1 MNDTVPDA
9 AGLAPALPEDAA
21 IPQLLGQ
28 VYEAAPASE
37 RSRLVEQLV
46 RPLGLLS
53 LVAVAGG
60 VFAGIRLRGGWPD
73 FHVRLEDLPSV
84 RASDVMALAEHAQQV
99 SVEAVDGLAQ
109 VLAGSPVLAGS
120 AAAALL
126 VTLLVQRSRRRGGGV
141 RIEPA
146 RA

>member
-1 MNDTVPDA
+1 MNDPAPDVPSPAPTPTV
-9 AGLAPALPEDAA
+9 DAA
-21 IPQLLGQ
+21 IPALLGE
-28 VYEAAPASE
+28 VYEAAPVSE
-37 RSRLVEQLV
+37 RSRLVEQLM

-60 VFAGIRLRGGWPD
+60 VFAGIRLRGGWPE

-126 VTLLVQRSRRRGGGV
+126 VTLLVQRSRQRA
-141 RIEPA
+141 A
-146 RA
+146 RSGLPLA

>member
-1 MNDTVPDA
+1 MNDTAPDTP
-9 AGLAPALPEDAA
+9 GPAPTLPDDAA
-21 IPQLLGQ
+21 IPALLGE

-126 VTLLVQRSRRRGGGV
+126 VTLLVQRSRRRAGA
-141 RIEPA
+141 RSEPPLA
-146 RA
+146 

>member
-1 MNDTVPDA
+1 MNDAAPD
-9 AGLAPALPEDAA
+9 LDPSLPEETA
-21 IPQLLGQ
+21 IPRLLGQ
-28 VYEAAPASE
+28 VYEAAPVSE

-53 LVAVAGG
+53 LVAIAGG

-73 FHVRLEDLPSV
+73 FHVRIEDLPNV

-120 AAAALL
+120 AATVLL
-126 VTLLVQRSRRRGGGV
+126 VTLLMQRSRRRTA
-141 RIEPA
+141 RSEAPA
-146 RA
+146 P

>member
-1 MNDTVPDA
+1 MNDPAPDTA
-9 AGLAPALPEDAA
+9 DPAPTPTDDAA
-21 IPQLLGQ
+21 IPKLLGQ
-28 VYEAAPASE
+28 VYEVAPVSE

-73 FHVRLEDLPSV
+73 FHVRLEDLPNV

-126 VTLLVQRSRRRGGGV
+126 VTLLVQRSRRRNAGSD
-141 RIEPA
+141 PA
-146 RA
+146 RT